1 MICIWYIHV
10 FYSGSWLLEV
20 DDWVLGC
27 LPGLCS
33 LQVRCLSTSP
43 WRVPGRPCCE
53 AYWLGNNW
61 WRCWLLGG
69 SLSKFFHVVGV
80 GWSHG
85 SDFAACFTLIV
96 QCASAS
102 LHFGLLCGDFLTQ
115 LICLSCNCAD
125 CCKFLESILG
135 WGNTFTPWSC
145 PEVQNLQSM
154 YQGDS
159 SLIVIH

>member
-1 MICIWYIHV
+1 MTCVWYIHV